1 MASESTLKR
10 QLTDIRAAQKLH
22 KESIVSS
29 RERENEK
36 LRKLD
41 DYKAK
46 NKIEFFNIPK
56 EDGGIP
62 ANPLQDELI
71 NAWQDPFYK
80 IFTYTGANRIGKTTI
95 GAIIGISVLLGY
107 LPWNRKRLFFKHNF
121 PRKIRLIGQDW
132 EKHINRVV
140 IPAWEEWWPKKRKI
154 EKKKNNMGVDAFWKD
169 VETGS
174 SMEIMSNN
182 QDSDLHEGWNG
193 DLIDYDEPPK
203 RPIRVA
209 NARGLIDRQGR
220 EIFCMTLLK
229 EAWVDQ
235 EVIKARNE
243 DGTPDKTIYNISGD
257 IHSNVGYG
265 ITIEGVTQF
274 KKTLTEDEIQARI
287 FGKPSYLSGLVLK
300 KFQRKKH
307 LVQRFDIPLD
317 WMIDIMIDV
326 HPRKKQAILF
336 MATSPRGDQYIC
348 DEIWNFGDG
357 DWIAE
362 QIIRRIKFRNYA
374 RVNRIGCDP
383 LAKGDSNN
391 ENTTFDKIA
400 RALARH
406 EYMLETATK
415 DKDSG
420 IIQINEALETRN
432 GESSLFFFD
441 DLVQSIKEVESW
453 MYEDKGDNI
462 GKPSK
467 KNDDF
472 VENLY
477 RLMLLNTEWYD
488 MEDEED
494 DGYYEQMKV
503 NSTTGY

>member
-10 QLTDIRAAQKLH
+10 QLADIRAAQKLH
-22 KESIVSS
+22 EESIVSS

-193 DLIDYDEPPK
+193 DLIIYDEPPK
-203 RPIRVA
+203 RDIRVA
-209 NARGLIDRQGR
+209 NARGLIDREGR
-220 EIFCMTLLK
+220 EFYCMTLLK
-229 EAWVDQ
+229 EAWVSR
-235 EVIKARNE
+235 EVINARNE
-243 DGTPDKTIYNISGD
+243 DGTPDRTVYNIDGD
-257 IHSNVGYG
+257 IYSNVGFC
-265 ITIEGVTQF
+265 ITEEGVEQF
-274 KKTLTEDEIQARI
+274 KKSLTPEEEQARI
-287 FGKPSYLSGLVLK
+287 FGKPSYLSGLVCP
-300 KFQRKKH
+300 KFKRKTH
-307 LVQRFDIPLD
+307 IIDRFRIPLD
-317 WMIDIMIDV
+317 WVVDVAIDV
-326 HPRKKQAILF
+326 HPRKEQAILF
-336 MATSPRGDQYIC
+336 IATSPRQDRYVC
-348 DEIWNFGDG
+348 FEILEHGDG
-357 DWIAE
+357 KWIGE
-362 QIIRRIKFRNYA
+362 QIVRVANLHNFRI
-374 RVNRIGCDP
+374 NRIICDP
-383 LAKGDSNN
+383 LAKGDGNVG
-391 ENTTFDKIA
+391 TTTYDKIA
-400 RALARH
+400 NVLNAH
-406 EYMLETATK
+406 DYSLEIASK
-415 DKDSG
+415 DKQSG
-420 IIQINEALETRN
+420 IIDINNHLKGPN
-432 GESSLFFFD
+432 GEPSLFFFP
-441 DLVQSIKEVESW
+441 DLVRTITEIEGW
-453 MYEDKGDNI
+453 MYDKDTQ
-462 GKPSK
+462 KPQK
-467 KNDDF
+467 VMDDMM
-472 VENLY
+472 ENLY
-477 RLMLLNTEWYD
+477 RLLLLDTQWYD
-488 MEDEED
+488 YEEEED
-494 DGYYEQMKV
+494 SDYNEARV
-503 NSTTGY
+503 NSATGY